1 MSSTTSMVKK
11 EVERPVQQFRPLT
24 WIQRNLFNTWYNGLL
39 TILVLWLLIRAA
51 PALINWLLG
60 ANWAPILTSPVLYF
74 VGQYPAS
81 ELWRVGVG
89 VALVSL
95 SFGLSWGAWGGL
107 TRTFAV
113 ALMAGFALVALL
125 PVSLETIS
133 LNARLFMAANILV
146 VMGGM
151 VLGRTRLGQT
161 RWVLAIGLLSFI
173 VIIILLRG
181 VSGNPALP
189 VVQTTRW
196 GGLMLNLLV
205 AAVGIVASFPLGV
218 LLALGRQSDLP
229 VVRIFS
235 TAFIELVR
243 GVPLITILF
252 MGSLL
257 LPLFL
262 PENVRIDRV
271 IRAVIGITLFSA
283 AYMAENVRGGLQAI
297 PQGQYEAAK
306 AIGLSGPLTTIL
318 IILPQALRLVIP
330 AIVGQFIALF
340 KDTTLLII
348 VGINEILGIGKSIVL
363 GNPEWV
369 TAHME
374 VYVFIALLFWVFTY
388 AMSYSSRRLER
399 ALGVGIR

>member
-1 MSSTTSMVKK
+1 MDTTGTLQ
-11 EVERPVQQFRPLT
+11 EVQRPIQQFKPLT
-24 WIQRNLFNTWYNGLL
+24 WLRKNLFNTWYNALLTLLVTGLL
-39 TILVLWLLIRAA
+39 VRTVPGIL
-51 PALINWLLG
+51 NWLLG
-60 ANWAPILTSPVLYF
+60 ANWEPILTSPLLYF
-74 VGQYPAS
+74 VGQYPAA

-89 VALVSL
+89 VLLVSL

-113 ALMAGFALVALL
+113 ALMAGYALLALL
-125 PVSLETIS
+125 PVSLDSIPLTM
-133 LNARLFMAANILV
+133 RLFLAANIV
-146 VMGGM
+146 VVIGGM
-151 VLGRTRLGQT
+151 ALGRTPLGKT
-161 RWVLAIGLLSFI
+161 RWVLAIGLISFFA
-173 VIIILLRG
+173 IIYLLRG
-181 VSGNPALP
+181 AEGSEALP

-196 GGLMLNLLV
+196 GGLMLNLMV

-218 LLALGRQSDLP
+218 LLALGRRSDLP
-229 VVRIFS
+229 VVRLFS
-235 TAFIELVR
+235 TLFIELVR

-252 MGSLL
+252 MGSLI

-262 PENVRIDRV
+262 PEEVRIDRV
-271 IRAVIGITLFSA
+271 VRALIGITLFAA

-297 PQGQYEAAK
+297 PEGQYDAAK
-306 AIGLSGPLTTIL
+306 AIGLNGPLTTIL
-318 IILPQALRLVIP
+318 IVLPQALRLVIP

-374 VYVFIALLFWVFTY
+374 VYVFIAMLFWIFCY

>member
-1 MSSTTSMVKK
+1 MSSTGMLQ
-11 EVERPVQQFRPLT
+11 EMQRPTQQLRPLV
-24 WIQRNLFNTWYNGLL
+24 WVRKNLFNTWYNALL
-39 TILVLWLLIRAA
+39 TILVLW
-51 PALINWLLG
+51 ALARIVPGALRWALG
-60 ANWAPILTSPVLYF
+60 ANLAPILTSPILYF
-74 VGQYPAS
+74 VGQYPSS

-89 VALVSL
+89 LLLVSL

-107 TRTFAV
+107 TRTFAMV
-113 ALMAGFALVALL
+113 LMAGYALAALL
-125 PVSLETIS
+125 PVSLDSIALTT
-133 LNARLFMAANILV
+133 RLFLAANIAV
-146 VMGGM
+146 VIGGM
-151 VLGRTRLGQT
+151 ALGRKTGLGTT
-161 RWVLAIGLLSFI
+161 RWVLALGLLSFI
-173 VIIILLRG
+173 AIIALLRG
-181 VSGNPALP
+181 AAGNEALP

-196 GGLMLNLLV
+196 GGLMLNLMV

-218 LLALGRQSDLP
+218 LLALGRRSELP
-229 VVRIFS
+229 VVRFFS

-262 PENVRIDRV
+262 PENIRIDRV
-271 IRAVIGITLFSA
+271 IRAILGITLFTA
-283 AYMAENVRGGLQAI
+283 AYMAENIRGGLQAI
-297 PQGQYEAAK
+297 PEGQYEAAK
-306 AIGLSGPLTTIL
+306 AIGLNGFLTTIL
-318 IILPQALRLVIP
+318 IILPQALRIVIP

-363 GNPEWV
+363 GNPAWL

-374 VYVFIALLFWVFTY
+374 VYVYIALVFWVFTY

-399 ALGVGIR
+399 ALGVGVR